1 MSDAKEPT
9 TPAEAERSV
18 VARAPFFRSCPVCGA
33 EGSSLVVDF
42 PQLVFVRCTACGV
55 IYKSE
60 QTPGLGGPYEE
71 DYFRHN
77 RAKYLSRW
85 EHRVKKCM
93 RQVLVC
99 LEFAP
104 HAKDLLDVGCS
115 AGYVLE
121 AARRLGLQPT
131 GVDISS
137 FAVSLCRER
146 GYEAEEGPLE
156 KLPFPDASFDIVTC
170 KHTLEHI
177 EHPLEGLAELRRVLR
192 PGGVAFLIVPDAAY
206 YKLVVMPK
214 RGRSFRPDRRGWQ
227 HHVYYFED
235 NLADAAT
242 RAGLEP
248 VRAGKDIFRRRLA
261 QGLRWPW
268 EAARFAFLVAWVWV
282 CRVTRFRR
290 EIQLIARRPSGP

>member
-1 MSDAKEPT
+1 MIAPQSAG
-9 TPAEAERSV
+9 
-18 VARAPFFRSCPVCGA
+18 RAPFYPQCPICRSPEQRPVVEFPELAFARCG
-33 EGSSLVVDF
+33 S
-42 PQLVFVRCTACGV
+42 CGL
-55 IYKSE
+55 IFKSE
-60 QTPGLGGPYEE
+60 QAPGLGGAYEE
-71 DYFRHN
+71 EYFRLN

-85 EHRVKKCM
+85 NHRVRKCA
-93 RQVLVC
+93 RQLLVC

-104 HAKDLLDVGCS
+104 HAKDVLDVGCS

-131 GVDISS
+131 GVDLSR

-146 GYEAEEGPLE
+146 GYAAEEGPLE
-156 KLPFPDASFDIVTC
+156 KLPFPDRSFDIVTC
-170 KHTLEHI
+170 KHTLEHV
-177 EHPLEGLAELRRVLR
+177 EHPLEGLAEIRRVLR

-206 YKLVVMPK
+206 YKLALMPK

-227 HHVYYFED
+227 HHVYYFEQ

-261 QGLRWPW
+261 TGVRVPW
-268 EAARFAFLVAWVWV
+268 EWLR
-282 CRVTRFRR
+282 
-290 EIQLIARRPSGP
+290 